1 MFGQD
6 EVLVA
11 VKAPCCT
18 VGVEPVLDFDLVEY
32 FHFLFDQHEIVFAD
46 GLEAESL
53 HTGAQAMK
61 SLSPEALE
69 EIFTIFP
76 NSPIRGPR
84 RGPPPPG

>member
-1 MFGQD
+1 M
-6 EVLVA
+6 
-11 VKAPCCT
+11 
-18 VGVEPVLDFDLVEY
+18 EY

-61 SLSPEALE
+61 SLCPTRLRKSSR
-69 EIFTIFP
+69 FSP

-84 RGPPPPG
+84 RGLPPPG